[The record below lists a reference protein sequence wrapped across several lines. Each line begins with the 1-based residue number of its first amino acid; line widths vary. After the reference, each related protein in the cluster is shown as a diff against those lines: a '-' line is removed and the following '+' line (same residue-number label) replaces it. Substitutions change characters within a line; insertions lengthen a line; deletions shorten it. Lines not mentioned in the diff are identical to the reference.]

1 MTLITAHDDRARLG
15 SAVAPGM
22 RPQDSLGWLRNNQVL
37 AFTVLAYT
45 LSWWMWF
52 WYRAAPDQ
60 MDMPILPLGPLL
72 AALIMLPLVGGWAA
86 VKGFLGQ
93 MLDWRVGVQWYGV
106 ALSPVLITLAA
117 QGLNRLM
124 GADVVADFQMPGPT
138 EILAGLV
145 FLFLLIGLGEEPA
158 WRGFVL
164 ARLIKTHGGLTAALL
179 LGAIHVVWHLPL
191 YGVEYFPSNVLPWGA
206 GVVAASVVTCW
217 VYQHTRGSLLLPML
231 MHTATNASGR
241 VVWSMFE
248 GADVTRL
255 WWIWSGLWIALAIA
269 VVLLAG
275 RNLQRP

>member
-1 MTLITAHDDRARLG
+1 LTYA
-15 SAVAPGM
+15 
-22 RPQDSLGWLRNNQVL
+22 
-37 AFTVLAYT
+37 
-45 LSWWMWF
+45 LSWWLWF

-60 MDMPILPLGPLL
+60 MDFPILPVGPLL
-72 AALIMLPLVGGWAA
+72 AALILLPLVGGWAA
-86 VKGFLGQ
+86 LKGFLGQ
-93 MLDWRVGVQWYGV
+93 MVNWRVGLRWYVV
-106 ALSPVLITLAA
+106 ALSPVLITVAA

-124 GADVVADFQMPGPT
+124 GAEVVADFRMLGLP

-145 FLFLLIGLGEEPA
+145 FVFLLIGLGEEPA

-164 ARLIKTHGGLTAALL
+164 PRLLKIHGGLAAALI

-191 YGVEYFPSNVLPWGA
+191 FGVEYFPSNVLPWA
-206 GVVAASVVTCW
+206 ASVVAASVVSCW

-241 VVWSMFE
+241 VVWPMFE

-255 WWIWSGLWIALAIA
+255 WWIWSGLWVGLALA

-275 RNLQRP
+275 RNLRRS

>member
-1 MTLITAHDDRARLG
+1 MTLTITPEERAGLG
-15 SAVAPGM
+15 SHAAPASS
-22 RPQDSLGWLRNNQVL
+22 RPALSWLRRNQL
-37 AFTVLAYT
+37 AAFLPLTYA
-45 LSWWMWF
+45 LSWWLWF

-60 MDMPILPLGPLL
+60 MDFPILPVGPLL
-72 AALIMLPLVGGWAA
+72 AALILLPLVGGWAA
-86 VKGFLGQ
+86 LKGFLGQ
-93 MLDWRVGVQWYGV
+93 MVNWRVGLRWYGV
-106 ALSPVLITLAA
+106 ALSPVLITVAA

-124 GADVVADFQMPGPT
+124 GAEVVADFRMLGLP

-145 FLFLLIGLGEEPA
+145 FVFLLIGLGEEPA

-164 ARLIKTHGGLTAALL
+164 PRLLKIHGGLAAALI

-191 YGVEYFPSNVLPWGA
+191 FGVEYFPSNVLPWA
-206 GVVAASVVTCW
+206 ASVVAASVVSCW

-241 VVWSMFE
+241 VVWPMFE

-255 WWIWSGLWIALAIA
+255 WWIWSGLWVGLALA

-275 RNLQRP
+275 RNLRRS